1 MPELRARHLLPDSR
15 VYLREKHLGVID
27 YGLHFGDVKPLRQRH
42 GLTVQL
48 SAAYDE
54 HLLRAGT
61 GDLSQ
66 RNVKKH
72 RTPRHSL
79 P

>member
-15 VYLREKHLGVID
+15 VYLREKHLGIIY
-27 YGLHFGDVKPLRQRH
+27 YGLHFGDVKPVRQRH

-54 HLLRAGT
+54 HLLRTGT
-61 GDLSQ
+61 GDPGQ
-66 RNVKKH
+66 RNDRK
-72 RTPRHSL
+72 
-79 P
+79 